1 MSLTAQ
7 QDESV
12 AYDEM
17 DEYYHKNNHADYMDD
32 YYTFAK
38 WWERT
43 HAYEASAA
51 TIASQKRRVAYET
64 ALLQTPSPLE
74 LPVDLTPSEAL
85 EKDGVVRINS
95 ALSATTA
102 AKLRAELLE
111 RRENTYAHVDGG
123 GDWKPYFG
131 DLVLKDGKK
140 RCDLLLPLVGN
151 RGVQLA
157 LRELLVGEGSSPP
170 LLYELFSSTLSDDAV
185 LYELS
190 ALISEPGS
198 QRQMIHSDNENQENG
213 CVPLLT
219 VFVSLREGDSRWAVP
234 SSSLRLTRRRSMT
247 NSPVSAIRATR
258 YYEQHQLLLACLG
271 LVMRL
276 STTRVYSTAEERISS
291 TAAQHE
297 PSSTSPFSIQT
308 RTNPP

>member
-1 MSLTAQ
+1 M
-7 QDESV
+7 
-12 AYDEM
+12 
-17 DEYYHKNNHADYMDD
+17 
-32 YYTFAK
+32 
-38 WWERT
+38 
-43 HAYEASAA
+43 
-51 TIASQKRRVAYET
+51 
-64 ALLQTPSPLE
+64 
-74 LPVDLTPSEAL
+74 
-85 EKDGVVRINS
+85 
-95 ALSATTA
+95 
-102 AKLRAELLE
+102 
-111 RRENTYAHVDGG
+111 
-123 GDWKPYFG
+123 
-131 DLVLKDGKK
+131 
-140 RCDLLLPLVGN
+140 GN

-157 LRELLVGEGSSPP
+157 LRELLVGEGSTPP

-198 QRQMIHSDNENQENG
+198 QRQMIHADNENQENG

-219 VFVSLREGDSRWAVP
+219 VFVSLQEVTPEMGGTVFLPA
-234 SSSLRLTRRRSMT
+234 THTRRSMT

-258 YYEQHQLLLACLG
+258 YYEQHQLLLDCLG

-308 RTNPP
+308 RTNPPLYVARSFRS